1 MTRAC
6 QGRLDALA
14 PQGTPVSLAAVA
26 RAEVDVRRRCR
37 IMRLNL
43 PIISD
48 ATKFKSHL
56 YDGVWRGAAA
66 AICTRHKLPHSTL
79 RRLVPGENIV
89 FLADE
94 RFVVKIFAP
103 FRDSYLREKAAL
115 EFAGG
120 KSGVKT
126 PTVLHAGELE
136 GWSYLVMT
144 QLAGV
149 PAGEAWPE
157 IDARG
162 RIDIVS
168 QLGVALRNL
177 HGHAAPLHQPA
188 LNRDW
193 NQFIARQAE
202 MCVERQ
208 RACGA
213 SPEWLK
219 RLPAYVGE
227 KLELLPAEPR
237 SAFLHGDIHAGN
249 LLLGRVNGR
258 WTITGLFDFGDSL
271 CGLHEY
277 DFVAPGVL
285 MMQGAR
291 ELQRA
296 FLLAYG
302 YQESQIDMNLR
313 ARLMLLTVLYECSDL
328 RKYAMRLRP
337 EAVHYTLDELEA
349 AIWTFATG

>member
-1 MTRAC
+1 
-6 QGRLDALA
+6 
-14 PQGTPVSLAAVA
+14 VAAVDA
-26 RAEVDVRRRCR
+26 RRCQ

-43 PIISD
+43 PIIPD
-48 ATKFKSHL
+48 ATKFASHL
-56 YDGVWRGAAA
+56 NDGVWQQAAA
-66 AICTRHKLPHSTL
+66 AICTRHNVPHSTL
-79 RRLVPGENIV
+79 RRAATDENIV
-89 FLADE
+89 FFADE

-103 FRDSYLREKAAL
+103 FRNSYLREKAAL
-115 EFAGG
+115 EFAGD

-144 QLAGV
+144 QLAGF

-157 IDARG
+157 IDSRG
-162 RIDIVS
+162 RIEIVS
-168 QLGVALRNL
+168 QLGDMLRNL
-177 HGHAAPLHQPA
+177 HGHDAPLNKPA

-202 MCVERQ
+202 LCVERQ

-213 SPEWLK
+213 SRDWLK
-219 RLPAYVGE
+219 RLPAYVDE
-227 KLELLPAEPR
+227 RLELLPAQPQ
-237 SAFLHGDIHAGN
+237 SALLHGDIHAGN

-258 WTITGLFDFGDSL
+258 WKITGLFDFGDSL
-271 CGLHEY
+271 CGFHEY

-285 MMQGAR
+285 MVQGAR

-302 YQESQIDMNLR
+302 YKESQLDINLR

-337 EAVHYTLDELEA
+337 EAMHYTLDELEA
-349 AIWTFATG
+349 AIWTFAA